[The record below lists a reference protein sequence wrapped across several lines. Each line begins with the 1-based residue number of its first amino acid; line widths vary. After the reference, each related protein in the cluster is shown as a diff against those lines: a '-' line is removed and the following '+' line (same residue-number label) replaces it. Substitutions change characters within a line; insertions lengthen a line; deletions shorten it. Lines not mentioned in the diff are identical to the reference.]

1 MLTPR
6 KCFQRLLGGGHSSAG
21 GVSPLQTPPSST
33 LCHQAASCCPPPGA
47 RYLFRE
53 APSASTMGS
62 AISIMDCS
70 VEVTTMKRMMLR
82 RKVRCRTCR
91 SSSPVCSA
99 SSSSVTPSVTP
110 LPQTGG

>member
-1 MLTPR
+1 MY
-6 KCFQRLLGGGHSSAG
+6 S
-21 GVSPLQTPPSST
+21 SPLRPPSTGAGS
-33 LCHQAASCCPPPGA
+33 CPP
-47 RYLFRE
+47 RYLLRE

-82 RKVRCRTCR
+82 RKVRWRTCR

-110 LPQTGG
+110 LWEGGSGTARAVSCPVPKPL